1 MTNNDLG
8 WWIIH
13 GDNLLTALHMV
24 AQGDDPDLVYAE
36 LYANAEIDDQR
47 INNAEEN

>member
-1 MTNNDLG
+1 MDNDLG

-13 GDNLLTALHMV
+13 GDNFLTALHMV

-47 INNAEEN
+47 TNNAEEI

>member
-1 MTNNDLG
+1 MADNDLG

-13 GDNLLTALHMV
+13 GSNLLTALHMV

-47 INNAEEN
+47 IDNAEEN

>member
-36 LYANAEIDDQR
+36 LFATAEIDDQR
-47 INNAEEN
+47 IDNAEEN

>member
-1 MTNNDLG
+1 MTDNDLG

-13 GDNLLTALHMV
+13 GENLLTALNMV

-47 INNAEEN
+47 IDNAEEN

>member
-47 INNAEEN
+47 IDNAEEN

>member
-13 GDNLLTALHMV
+13 GDNLMTALHLV

-36 LYANAEIDDQR
+36 MYANAEIDDQR
-47 INNAEEN
+47 ETDASEE

>member
-1 MTNNDLG
+1 MTDNDLG

-13 GDNLLTALHMV
+13 GNNLLTALHMV

-36 LYANAEIDDQR
+36 MYANAEIDDQR
-47 INNAEEN
+47 IDNAEEN